1 MEAARR
7 LKAKYPEV
15 VFNVLG
21 AFYPGNPT
29 AVSEQDMA
37 AWEREGVIQ
46 YLGISNEVPL
56 LIAQANSRLFGYF
69 SGYWRMRYAYPP
81 HDEILRGFLIPGCF
95 QAYNKQGLFVVNP
108 I

>member
-1 MEAARR
+1 MEAVRR

-21 AFYPGNPT
+21 ALYPGNPM
-29 AVSEQDMA
+29 AVSGQNMA
-37 AWEREGVIQ
+37 AWEPEGVIRF
-46 YLGISNEVPL
+46 LGVSNEVPL

-69 SGYWRMRYAYPP
+69 SGYWWMRYAYPP

-95 QAYNKQGLFVVNP
+95 QAYNRQGLFVVNL